1 MTVINTNVG
10 ALMARTYA
18 TRASDKMQTSMER
31 LSSGLRINSAADDAA
46 GLAVANKMASQ
57 LKGIK
62 MAIRNSQDGIS
73 LVQTA
78 ESGMSQISSMI
89 LRMREL
95 AIQMDN
101 GIYTD
106 KDRDNAEMEDQALR
120 AEVDKVVA
128 NTRFNDVSLLNGSYD
143 QTVRAGNTNAE
154 NTRIAIDGMTNLVNE
169 ESYLPKS
176 LSDIAKGKGGFVVN
190 GANAG
195 DAAGYTANEVG
206 DVNGDGLDDFI
217 IGARFADPNGADSG
231 AAYVV
236 FGRKDGYNIELSDIE
251 AGIGGFVIKGVSAGD
266 NAMAGASAHDG
277 SDVNGDGLADII
289 VSARNDDPNGNNSGA
304 AFVVFGKKDTTAVE
318 LSAIEAG
325 TGGFAINGVNAG
337 DQAGNKAVFTG
348 DVNGD
353 GIDDILLS
361 SEYDDTNGADAGAAY
376 VVFGKSDTT
385 AVELSAVAAGTG
397 GFIVKG
403 AVAGDTA
410 GWLSHA
416 GDVNGDGY
424 YDLAITAPE
433 ADPGGQLS
441 AGSVYIVFGKSDTG
455 AVELSNIDVG
465 NGGYAIHG
473 IAAGDRAG
481 WDVDGGT
488 DVNGDGLPDLL
499 IGASR
504 AYNGANRTGAVY
516 VVYGKKTT
524 ESVQLSNVEAGTGG
538 FAIKGIGDG
547 DDTAAVALGGDFNGD
562 GLGDIVVGARKNDTL
577 GVNAGAA
584 FVVFG
589 SKSGGSVELATLNE
603 SDRGFSLFGLGAG
616 DFTGSQ
622 VSFAGDL
629 NGDGYDDVLLGA
641 RNADP
646 GGRIDAGTTYIV
658 YGVGRVG
665 ILDKALEEVS
675 TAQAKLGAIQNR
687 LTQNINNL
695 SKGSMLT
702 EQALGRIID
711 ADFATETSLL
721 SKQQILNQAATAMLA
736 QANMSKESVLVLLE

>member
-1 MTVINTNVG
+1 MAVINTNVG

-18 TRASDKMQTSMER
+18 ARASDKTQTSMER

-62 MAIRNSQDGIS
+62 MAIRNSQDGVS

-128 NTRFNDVSLLNGSYD
+128 NTRFNDVSLLDGSYD
-143 QTVRAGNTNAE
+143 KTVRTGNTNAE
-154 NTRIAIDGMTNLVNE
+154 STRIAIDGMTNLVNE

-176 LSDIAKGKGGFVVN
+176 LSDIANGKGGFVVN
-190 GANAG
+190 GATAG
-195 DAAGYTANEVG
+195 DTAGRRVSEAG

-217 IGARFADPNGADSG
+217 IGARQADPNGADSG

-236 FGRKDGYNIELSDIE
+236 FGSKDGRNVELSDIE
-251 AGIGGFVIKGVSAGD
+251 AGIGGFVIRGVSAGD
-266 NAMAGASAHDG
+266 NAGASTHGG
-277 SDVNGDGLADII
+277 SDVNGDGLADI
-289 VSARNDDPNGNNSGA
+289 VVGARHDDPNGNNSGA

-325 TGGFAINGVNAG
+325 TGGFVINGANAG
-337 DQAGNKAVFTG
+337 DIAGNKAVLTG

-353 GIDDILLS
+353 GIDDILVS
-361 SEYDDTNGADAGAAY
+361 AQGDGSNGANAGAIY
-376 VVFGKSDTT
+376 VVFGKTNTT
-385 AVELSAVAAGTG
+385 AVELSAVAAGAG
-397 GFIVKG
+397 GFIIKG
-403 AVAGDTA
+403 ASAGDEA
-410 GWLSHA
+410 GWVSHA
-416 GDVNGDGY
+416 GDINGDGY
-424 YDLAITAPE
+424 FDVALSAYG
-433 ADPGGQLS
+433 ADPGGRADS
-441 AGSVYIVFGKSDTG
+441 GSVYVVFGKSDVG
-455 AVELSNIDVG
+455 AVELSNIDAG

-481 WDVDGGT
+481 WGVDGGT
-488 DVNGDGLPDLL
+488 DVNGDSLADLV
-499 IGASR
+499 IGAAE
-504 AYNGANRTGAVY
+504 AYNGADRTGAAY

-524 ESVQLSNVEAGTGG
+524 DSIELSDVAAGNGG
-538 FAIKGIGDG
+538 FVLKGLGDG
-547 DDTAAVALGGDFNGD
+547 DQTAAVSVGGDFNGD
-562 GLGDIVVGARKNDTL
+562 GLGDIVVGARRNDTL

-589 SKSGGSVELATLNE
+589 SKSGGSIELATLDE
-603 SDRGFSLFGLGAG
+603 SGRGFSLFGLSAG
-616 DFTGSQ
+616 DYLGSA
-622 VSFAGDL
+622 VNFAGDL
-629 NGDGYDDVLLGA
+629 NGDGYDDVLMGA

-665 ILDKALEEVS
+665 ILNSALEEVS

-687 LTQNINNL
+687 LTHTINNL

>member
-1 MTVINTNVG
+1 LAVINTNVG

-18 TRASDKMQTSMER
+18 ARASDKTQTSMER

-62 MAIRNSQDGIS
+62 MAIRNSQDGVS

-128 NTRFNDVSLLNGSYD
+128 NTRFNDVSLLDGSYD

-154 NTRIAIDGMTNLVNE
+154 STRIAIDGMTNLVNE
-169 ESYLPKS
+169 NSYLPKS
-176 LSDIAKGKGGFVVN
+176 LSDIANGKGGFVVN
-190 GANAG
+190 GAAAG
-195 DAAGYTANEVG
+195 DRAGLRVSEAG

-217 IGARFADPNGADSG
+217 IGARQADPNGADSG

-236 FGRKDGYNIELSDIE
+236 FGSKDGRNVELSDIE
-251 AGIGGFVIKGVSAGD
+251 AGIGGFVVRGVSAGD
-266 NAMAGASAHDG
+266 NAGASTHGG
-277 SDVNGDGLADII
+277 SDVNGDGLADI
-289 VSARNDDPNGNNSGA
+289 VVGARHDDPNGNNSGA

-325 TGGFAINGVNAG
+325 TGGFVINGANAG
-337 DQAGNKAVFTG
+337 DIAGNKAVLTG

-353 GIDDILLS
+353 GIDDILVS
-361 SEYDDTNGADAGAAY
+361 AQGDGSNGANAGAIY
-376 VVFGKSDTT
+376 VVFGKTNTT
-385 AVELSAVAAGTG
+385 AVELSAVAAGAG
-397 GFIVKG
+397 GFIIKG
-403 AVAGDTA
+403 ASAGDEA
-410 GWLSHA
+410 GWVSHA
-416 GDVNGDGY
+416 GDINGDGY
-424 YDLAITAPE
+424 FDVALSAYG
-433 ADPGGQLS
+433 ADPGGRADS
-441 AGSVYIVFGKSDTG
+441 GSVYVVFGKSDVG
-455 AVELSNIDVG
+455 AVELSNIDAG

-481 WDVDGGT
+481 WGVDGGT
-488 DVNGDGLPDLL
+488 DVNGDSLADLV
-499 IGASR
+499 IGAAE
-504 AYNGANRTGAVY
+504 AYNGADRTGAAY

-524 ESVQLSNVEAGTGG
+524 DSIELSDVAAGNGG
-538 FAIKGIGDG
+538 FVLKGLGDG
-547 DDTAAVALGGDFNGD
+547 DQTAAVSVGGDFNGD
-562 GLGDIVVGARKNDTL
+562 GLGDIVVGARRNDTL

-589 SKSGGSVELATLNE
+589 SKSGGSIELATLDE
-603 SDRGFSLFGLGAG
+603 SGRGFSLFGLSAG
-616 DFTGSQ
+616 DYLGSA
-622 VSFAGDL
+622 VNFAGDL
-629 NGDGYDDVLLGA
+629 NGDGYDDVLMGA

-665 ILDKALEEVS
+665 ILNSALEEVS

-687 LTQNINNL
+687 LTHTINNL